1 MLKKFL
7 LLIGLVLGLTA
18 CGNEEEPINEVT
30 TLKLAMFQDNRQVR
44 EQVLLFNEAHTD
56 YQIEIVE
63 YKRSSN
69 AQEDGVAKLQ
79 REIISGEGPDIIDF
93 GTSFST
99 SDIVGEY
106 TENLLPYLERESEIQ
121 FFDNILEAFYYED
134 NLYALPISFSLDGFA
149 GDKDVLGQRTKWNIA
164 EMIECY
170 QKNADSRIL
179 YPGETKK
186 AVLGNILYGCSDYY
200 IDWEQGSC
208 SFDEEEFRQV
218 LEFANLFPATLNLD
232 EGFSAKQMIEDGE
245 TLLYPVS
252 ISGIY
257 DICKS
262 EFLFDGNEVYIGYPI
277 EDNVQSG
284 TMAKICGSMMG
295 ISISSEHKD
304 VAWEF
309 IAGFLEVDYQMQI
322 DWGLPINKTAFM
334 SLLEENREPEY
345 ELNAEGEEVTVVKGQ
360 LLFDGEE
367 PVNFYCI
374 SQAQGDKL
382 LELIEG
388 VELCNATNTQLHSI
402 LLEEVSAYFEGD
414 KTVEETMEAM
424 QSRATIFVSERV
436 K

>member
-1 MLKKFL
+1 MFKKIL
-7 LLIGLVLGLTA
+7 LLVGLILGLTA
-18 CGNEEEPINEVT
+18 CGSEEEPINGVT

-44 EQVLLFNEAHTD
+44 EQVLLFNETHTD

-69 AQEDGVAKLQ
+69 VQEDGVAKLQ

-106 TENLLPYLERESEIQ
+106 TENLLPYLECESGTQ
-121 FFDNILEAFYYED
+121 FFDNILEAFYYEEK
-134 NLYALPISFSLDGFA
+134 LYAVPISFSLDGFA
-149 GDKDVLGQRTKWNIA
+149 GDKEVLGQRTTWNIT

-170 QKNADSRIL
+170 RKNADSRIL

-186 AVLGNILYGCSDYY
+186 AVFGNILYGSSDYY

-208 SFDEEEFRQV
+208 SFDGEEFRQV
-218 LEFANLFPATLNLD
+218 LEFANLFPATLDLD
-232 EGFSAKQMIEDGE
+232 EGFSPKQMIEDGE

-257 DICKS
+257 DICEP
-262 EFLFDGNEVYIGYPI
+262 EFLFDGNEVYIGYPV
-277 EDNVQSG
+277 EGNGNSG
-284 TMAKICGSMMG
+284 TMAKICGSMLG

-309 IAGFLEVDYQMQI
+309 IAGFLEEDYQRQI
-322 DWGLPINKTAFM
+322 EWGLPINKTALL

-345 ELNAEGEEVTVVKGQ
+345 ELNAEGQEVPVVKGQ
-360 LLFDGEE
+360 LRFEGEE
-367 PVNFYCI
+367 PVDFYCV
-374 SQAQGDKL
+374 SETQGDKL
-382 LELIEG
+382 LELIGG
-388 VELCNATNTQLHSI
+388 VELCNATNNQLHSI
-402 LLEEVSAYFEGD
+402 LLEEVSGYFEGD